1 MAGETE
7 KSPPP
12 QDSTLPLGSDNG
24 RHIDERILKHSHDA
38 DVALQAIQ
46 QADGQVITIDAATN
60 KRLLR
65 IIDWHLMPLMCVVYG
80 MNYLD
85 KTTISYASVMGMR
98 TDLRLVGDNYQ
109 WLGSMF
115 YFGYLAWEFPASQL
129 LQRMPLGKYSA
140 ICVILWGLVLSCFAA
155 VDNFGGAVAIR
166 FLLGICEASVT
177 PGFALLTSQ
186 WYTRKEQGQRT
197 GLWFSF
203 NGVGQIVGGAV
214 AYGIAKGTDKYG
226 SSIAPWKIVFLATGL
241 FTICI
246 GLVFLWVIPDNQ
258 LNARWLSQED
268 RVLAVERVR
277 INQQGIGNKH
287 FKMYQFKEALK
298 DPMTW
303 AFAFYA
309 LVADIP
315 NGGISNFF
323 SQLIE
328 AFGYTAEQS
337 LLYGTPGGAVEVIAL
352 IASGFL
358 GDYLGRRVMCS
369 MGGLVTAM
377 VGVILIIALPLA
389 NNDGRLIGYYMTQA
403 SPTPFV
409 ALLSLISSNVAGY
422 TKKTTVAAIYL
433 IAYCVGNIIGPQ
445 TFRPKDAPRYVPAEI
460 TIVVCLGVCLID
472 LAFIWWWYARQNK
485 KKAMI
490 RASEGYAKL
499 ENQEWLDLTDGENA
513 EFVYT
518 L

>member
-1 MAGETE
+1 MDE
-7 KSPPP
+7 K
-12 QDSTLPLGSDNG
+12 QATVSD
-24 RHIDERILKHSHDA
+24 RHVDERILKHSHDA
-38 DVALQAIQ
+38 DEALQAIQ
-46 QADGQVITIDAATN
+46 QIDGQVIEIDAETN

-85 KTTISYASVMGMR
+85 KTTISYASIMGMQK
-98 TDLRLVGDNYQ
+98 DLRLKGNDYQ

-115 YFGYLAWEFPASQL
+115 YFGYLGWEYPASQL

-140 ICVILWGLVLSCFAA
+140 ICVVLWGMVLACFAA
-155 VDNFGGAVAIR
+155 VSNFGGAVTIR
-166 FLLGICEASVT
+166 LFLGICEASVT

-203 NGVGQIVGGAV
+203 NGFGQIVGGLV

-241 FTICI
+241 FTIVI
-246 GLVFLWVIPDNQ
+246 GLAFLWVVPDNQ
-258 LNARWLSQED
+258 LNARWLSEED

-287 FKMYQFKEALK
+287 FKMYQFKEAMM

-315 NGGISNFF
+315 NGGLTNFF

-328 AFGYTAEQS
+328 NFGYTAEQS
-337 LLYGTPGGAVEVIAL
+337 LLYGCPGGAVEVIAL
-352 IASGFL
+352 ISSGFL
-358 GDYLGRRVMCS
+358 GDWLGRRLLCS
-369 MGGLVTAM
+369 MGGLVSAM
-377 VGVILIIALPLA
+377 VGMILIIALPLS

-409 ALLSLISSNVAGY
+409 ALLSMISSNVAGY

-433 IAYCVGNIIGPQ
+433 ISYCVGNIIGPQ
-445 TFRPKDAPRYVPAEI
+445 TFRPKDKPRYVPAEI
-460 TIVVCLGVCLID
+460 TIVVCYGVCLID
-472 LAFIWWWYARQNK
+472 IAFIWWWYSKENK

-490 RASEGYAKL
+490 RASEGYAKM

>member
-1 MAGETE
+1 MAEKNE
-7 KSPPP
+7 KSPPLP
-12 QDSTLPLGSDNG
+12 DSVSVDNG

-46 QADGQVITIDAATN
+46 QAGDGQVIEIDAATN

-85 KTTISYASVMGMR
+85 KTTISYASVMGMKK
-98 TDLRLVGDNYQ
+98 DLRLVGDDYQ

-115 YFGYLAWEFPASQL
+115 YFGYLGWEYPASQL

-140 ICVILWGLVLSCFAA
+140 ICVVLWGLVLSCFAA
-155 VDNFGGAVAIR
+155 VENFGGAVAI
-166 FLLGICEASVT
+166 
-177 PGFALLTSQ
+177 
-186 WYTRKEQGQRT
+186 
-197 GLWFSF
+197 SF
-203 NGVGQIVGGAV
+203 NGFGQIVGGAV
-214 AYGIAKGTDKYG
+214 AYGIAKGTDKNG

-323 SQLIE
+323 SQLIVS
-328 AFGYTAEQS
+328 FGFTAEQS
-337 LLYGTPGGAVEVIAL
+337 LLYGIPGGAVEVVAL
-352 IASGFL
+352 IASGFM
-358 GDYLGRRVMCS
+358 GDWLGRRVMCS

-433 IAYCVGNIIGPQ
+433 ISYCVGNIIGPQ

-460 TIVVCLGVCLID
+460 TIVVCYGVCLID
-472 LAFIWWWYARQNK
+472 LAFIWWWYSSQNK